1 MNRSVETIR
10 VEPSQVAAPA
20 TLARPLAALRAGEW
34 IGWPGETLYGLATR
48 GDDPRALER
57 LRALVQAGA
66 EDRLTWL
73 VASNSDLERLGP
85 VRPMV
90 RRLIERYWPGPLSLL
105 LRGRAPQAPS
115 AERDGWTCVRRPAH
129 AVAQALI
136 EAAEVAVVSA
146 DASVRGA
153 PAAAEAHTLLERFAE
168 RLGYVVDAGPSQLR
182 EPPAVLAIGPGRFEL
197 VREGI
202 IDLAALRAT
211 AGLRIGFVC
220 TGNTCR
226 SPMAEALAR
235 TALAERVGSHPSRLS
250 DFGFSLASMGVYA
263 ASGAPA
269 SAHSVSVLAERGIDL
284 SEHRSQPALPEQIA
298 RLDRVYALTRA
309 HLEALTQSLP
319 PGRSRHC
326 MLLDAKGRDI
336 ADPIGGPRSE
346 YAAVAAQIEAAIA
359 LRLDEWA

>member
-10 VEPSQVAAPA
+10 VDPNGGA
-20 TLARPLAALRAGEW
+20 TAQMLARPLAALREGRW

-48 GDDPRALER
+48 ADNPQALEQ
-57 LRALVQAGA
+57 LRALLESGA

-73 VASNSDLERLGP
+73 VASNAELERLAP

-90 RRLIERYWPGPLSLL
+90 SRLVERYWPGPLSLL
-105 LRGRAPQAPS
+105 LPGRVREAPA

-129 AVAQALI
+129 PVSQALL
-136 EAAEVAVVSA
+136 EAAGTPLVTA
-146 DASVRGA
+146 DGSVRGA
-153 PAAAEAHTLLERFAE
+153 PPTSDAEALLERFAK
-168 RLGYVVDAGPSQLR
+168 RVDCIVDAGPAHLR
-182 EPPAVLAIGPGRFEL
+182 EPPAILALGPGRFEL

-211 AGLRIGFVC
+211 AGLRIAFVC

-235 TALAERVGSHPSRLS
+235 SALAERLGAHPSRLGE
-250 DFGFSLASMGVYA
+250 FGFALASMGVYA

-269 SAHSVSVLAERGIDL
+269 SAHSISVLAERGVDL
-284 SEHRSQPALPEQIA
+284 SEHRSQPAFPEQIA
-298 RLDRVYALTRA
+298 RLDRVYALTRS
-309 HLEALTQSLP
+309 HLDALTQSLP
-319 PGRSRHC
+319 PGRGKHC
-326 MLLDAKGRDI
+326 MLLDPEGRDI
-336 ADPIGGPRSE
+336 TDPIGGPRSE
-346 YAAVAAQIEAAIA
+346 YAAVAAQIAEALE